1 MQLVR
6 CHDRPD
12 CKTDEQITKFF
23 MNKFIMIVYNQIR
36 FDTRYF
42 DKSSIIPETR
52 IMWVPV
58 NTQIRQTT
66 PFKISTTQLILQDT
80 IINLDD
86 MTALTDDTIFSL
98 EQKPLMPYEKDL
110 ITQMDITVEMNLN
123 NIVISRDGYTFL
135 DWLADI
141 GGM

>member
-1 MQLVR
+1 
-6 CHDRPD
+6 
-12 CKTDEQITKFF
+12 